1 MSQAQ
6 EIARRFFDRM
16 AEEPEAALA
25 MLDPDVVWTTTGTT
39 PLSGT
44 YRGVP
49 ALVSGLLTPFGEVSE
64 GYKLVVDESF
74 GEGESV
80 ALLAHGEGGQTRTG
94 IPYANRYAF
103 IIRIR
108 SGRITQVLE
117 YMDTVMVETA
127 LYGRRLVEAD

>member
-1 MSQAQ
+1 VSRAQ
-6 EIARRFFDRM
+6 EAALRFFDRM
-16 AEEPEAALA
+16 ADEPETALA

-49 ALVSGLLTPFGEVSE
+49 ALVSGLLTPFGELAE

-74 GEGESV
+74 GEGENV
-80 ALLAHGEGGQTRTG
+80 AVLAHGEGGQTQTG
-94 IPYANRYAF
+94 IPYENRYAF
-103 IIRIR
+103 VIRVR
-108 SGRITQVLE
+108 SGRIIKVVE